1 MENFFE
7 QKFGLTEALYQQLL
21 GRALSGGGD
30 FAEIFLQYR
39 IAEQIHLEEGRIKDP
54 TRVISK
60 GAGLRVNAGE
70 KTGYAYSE
78 DLTPEELAS
87 AAETSSCIASSAR
100 DFKISLGAPA
110 TPDRDL
116 YSPETPLIE
125 LVLSEKLDLL
135 RRADAAARS
144 YDRRIKEVRVSL
156 LNEISWI
163 TVINS
168 SGVFVSDRRPL
179 TRFNVFAVAEDGKSR
194 QMAQKG
200 GGGRIG
206 KEFFRQNT
214 PEFFASEAARIAV
227 VTLDADP
234 APAGEMDVVL
244 GPGWPGI
251 LLHEA
256 VGHGLEAD
264 FNRKKSSAFAGML
277 GQRVASDECTVID
290 DGTIP
295 RLRGS
300 LNIDDEG
307 TRSERT
313 VLIERGILK
322 AFMQDRLSARLTGAP
337 LTGNGRRESYRH
349 IPLPRMTNTH
359 MLAGQHAPDEILRTV
374 QQGLYAPGF
383 GGGQVDITSGKFV
396 FTTSEAY
403 LIEGGRIT
411 RPVRGATL
419 IGNGPDALKRMVA
432 VGSDL
437 QFDEGVGT
445 CGKEGQFVPVGVG
458 MPTVKLARMTV
469 GGTSV

>member
-7 QKFGLTEALYQQLL
+7 RKFGLTEALYHRLL
-21 GRALSGGGD
+21 TRALSRGGD

-39 IAEQIHLEEGRIKDP
+39 ITEQIHLEEGLIKDP
-54 TRVISK
+54 SRVISK

-78 DLTPEELAS
+78 DLTPEELLC
-87 AAETSSCIASSAR
+87 AAEIASHIAGSPHDYTIA
-100 DFKISLGAPA
+100 LGPPSD
-110 TPDRDL
+110 PDRDV
-116 YSPETPLIE
+116 YSHETPVIE
-125 LVLSEKLDLL
+125 TPLSEKLDLL
-135 RRADAAARS
+135 RRADAAARNH
-144 YDRRIKEVRVSL
+144 DARIKEVRVSL
-156 LNEISWI
+156 LNEISWLTI
-163 TVINS
+163 INA
-168 SGVFVSDRRPL
+168 SGVFVSDCRPL
-179 TRFNVFAVAEDGKSR
+179 TRFNIFAVAEDGKSR

-206 KEFFRQNT
+206 RDFFQRHT
-214 PEFFASEAARIAV
+214 PESFASEAARIAI
-227 VTLDADP
+227 VTLDAHP

-264 FNRKKSSAFAGML
+264 FNRKKSSAFAGMM

-295 RLRGS
+295 GLRGS
-300 LNIDDEG
+300 LNVDDEG
-307 TRSERT
+307 ARSERT
-313 VLIERGILK
+313 VLIERGILTG
-322 AFMQDRLSARLTGAP
+322 FMQDRLSARLTGAQ
-337 LTGNGRRESYRH
+337 LTGNGRRESYQH
-349 IPLPRMTNTH
+349 IPMPRMTNTH
-359 MLAGQHAPDEILRTV
+359 MLSGEHDPEEILGSIHK
-374 QQGLYAPGF
+374 GLYAPGF

-403 LIEGGRIT
+403 LIENGKIT

-419 IGNGPDALKRMVA
+419 IGNGPDALKRVAA
-432 VGSDL
+432 VGNDL
-437 QFDEGVGT
+437 HFDEGVGT

-458 MPTVKLARMTV
+458 MPTVKLTRMTV
-469 GGTSV
+469 GGTGL